1 MDGIKIGGWHC
12 NCFLRVVKNVG
23 IRLMLGCMA
32 IVPVAF
38 CAHSHFTRVQQA
50 INYVSMMFSL
60 AVILLYDML
69 ECRLSH
75 LYSSETCT
83 VHWPLSLLSPV
94 Q

>member
-12 NCFLRVVKNVG
+12 NCFLRVAKNVG

-38 CAHSHFTRVQQA
+38 CVHTAA
-50 INYVSMMFSL
+50 
-60 AVILLYDML
+60 
-69 ECRLSH
+69 SH
-75 LYSSETCT
+75 LYNMPSIMC
-83 VHWPLSLLSPV
+83 